1 MAAFPRPRPQDGDG
15 PLGLDSSTLI
25 AMGGFVLGF
34 ATIVVL
40 LGTGI
45 AEGPPILAY
54 ICVPGGIVPGAVALA
69 WGFALRRKEQKVQG
83 FAEWLSTKRRIRMDD
98 IATSIGKNRMEMER
112 LLGRAERRGLVKGV
126 VDRSADEWVSQEAIG
141 KQVFI
146 AQCPSCG
153 GQVNRW
159 MFPEERAQCPYCGA
173 AVTTAPTMTATR

>member
-1 MAAFPRPRPQDGDG
+1 MAAPNRSRPAEGDG

-40 LGTGI
+40 LTG
-45 AEGPPILAY
+45 GLDVMMF

-69 WGFALRRKEQKVQG
+69 WGLVIRRKEQRVQEFG
-83 FAEWLSTKRRIRMDD
+83 EWLSTKRRIPMDD
-98 IATSIGKNRMEMER
+98 IARSIGRNRMEMER
-112 LLGRAERRGLVKGV
+112 LLGKAEHRGLVKGV
-126 VDRSADEWVSQEAIG
+126 VDRSTDEWVSEDAIG
-141 KQVFI
+141 KQVFV

-159 MFPEERAQCPYCGA
+159 MFPEEHVQCPYCGA
-173 AVTTAPTMTATR
+173 GVTTASTLPAAR